1 MQFFWATH
9 SFGAYTYDVHT
20 EEEDGGSKVPQFADF
35 SYINFGLR
43 GEKVK
48 KSKTV
53 VDVICVSLLGKLA
66 SRVEPYAVFLFVAAL
81 VEVEVGGHEGQCD
94 G

>member
-35 SYINFGLR
+35 SYINF